1 MGVRHVGVRREER
14 LTDELLMIKSLT
26 SDFCVNVVKVT
37 VLHVFM
43 LFIV

>member
-1 MGVRHVGVRREER
+1 MGVRHEER

-43 LFIV
+43 FIV